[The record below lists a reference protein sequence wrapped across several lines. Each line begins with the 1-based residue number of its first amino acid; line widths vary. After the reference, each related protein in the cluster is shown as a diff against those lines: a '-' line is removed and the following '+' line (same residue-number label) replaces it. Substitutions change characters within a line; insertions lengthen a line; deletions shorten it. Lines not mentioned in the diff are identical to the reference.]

1 MSVEGRIVKHRDLTE
16 RIIGVFF
23 EVYKEMGHGFL
34 ESVYENAIALELVAN
49 NLEVKRQISV
59 PVWFRDQ
66 KVGNFVA
73 DMLVENTVL
82 LELKAVRILEGS
94 HEAQIL
100 NYLRATDLEVGLL
113 LNFGVKPQIKRFI
126 FDNGRKQTR
135 VNASIANVFLDS
147 DE

>member
-1 MSVEGRIVKHRDLTE
+1 M
-16 RIIGVFF
+16 FF

-100 NYLRATDLEVGLL
+100 NYLRATD
-113 LNFGVKPQIKRFI
+113 
-126 FDNGRKQTR
+126 
-135 VNASIANVFLDS
+135 
-147 DE
+147 

>member
-1 MSVEGRIVKHRDLTE
+1 MSVEGKIVKHRELTE

-49 NLEVKRQISV
+49 NLDVKRQVSV
-59 PVWFRDQ
+59 PVWFREQ

-113 LNFGVKPQIKRFI
+113 LNFGVKPQIKRFV
-126 FDNGRKQTR
+126 FDNDKKQTR
-135 VNASIANVFLDS
+135 VNASIANVFLDA

>member
-1 MSVEGRIVKHRDLTE
+1 LEEHQDHALTE
-16 RIIGVFF
+16 KIIGLAMKVHRAL
-23 EVYKEMGHGFL
+23 GPGFL

-49 NLEVKRQISV
+49 NLDVKRQVSV
-59 PVWFRDQ
+59 PVWFREQ

-113 LNFGVKPQIKRFI
+113 LNFGVKPQIKRFV
-126 FDNGRKQTR
+126 FDNDKKQTR
-135 VNASIANVFLDS
+135 VNASIANVFLDA

>member
-1 MSVEGRIVKHRDLTE
+1 MSVEGKIQKHRDLTDK
-16 RIIGVFF
+16 IIGVFF
-23 EVYKEMGHGFL
+23 EVYKELGNGFL
-34 ESVYENAIALELVAN
+34 ESVYENAIALALVAN

-59 PVWFRDQ
+59 PVWFRGQ

-73 DMLVENTVL
+73 DMLVENIVL

-113 LNFGVKPQIKRFI
+113 LNFGVKPQIKRFV
-126 FDNGRKQTR
+126 FDNERKQTR
-135 VNASIANVFLDS
+135 VNASIANLFLDA